1 VKASYRGAPALTT
14 TPSVAEYVE
23 RGVDSG
29 KLQLAPLPALAYK
42 ILEITGSEDADPN
55 HLAEL
60 IQNEPAVAASV
71 LRIANSASFAG
82 MPALTRIDSAIA
94 RLGLDQV
101 GLVATAAI
109 HKGRFDHK
117 SPERAQ
123 ILQTLWTHAIT
134 VALGARRLAVSI
146 ALDANE
152 AFLAGLLHSVG
163 RLLVLQGVDAF
174 ERTYKVGS
182 SRDAVIELMEV
193 LHCRLG
199 HRVLS
204 SWRMSPAVCDVA
216 LRHHDTA
223 RTTDTLLAAVQIA
236 DQVAN
241 KMGASLRPNPML
253 DVTQH
258 DAVEVLRLDELELA
272 QIMVDIED
280 ELVRIRGLF

>member
-1 VKASYRGAPALTT
+1 MKASYRGASSIAA
-14 TPSVAEYVE
+14 PSVAEYVE
-23 RGVDSG
+23 KGVEAG
-29 KLQLAPLPALAYK
+29 KLQLAPLPALAYR
-42 ILEITGSEDADPN
+42 ILEITGSEDADAN
-55 HLAEL
+55 RLADL

-82 MPALTRIDSAIA
+82 MPPLARIDSAIA

-123 ILQTLWTHAIT
+123 LLQTLWTHAIT
-134 VALGARRLAVSI
+134 VALGARRLAI
-146 ALDANE
+146 AAALDAHE
-152 AFLAGLLHSVG
+152 AFLAGLLHDVG

-174 ERTYKVGS
+174 ERSYKVGT
-182 SRDAVIELMEV
+182 SRDAMIELMEV
-193 LHCRLG
+193 LHARIG
-199 HRVLS
+199 HRVLTG
-204 SWRMSPAVCDVA
+204 WRMPPAVCDVA
-216 LRHHDTA
+216 LRHHEAA
-223 RTTDTLLAAVQIA
+223 RPADLLLAAVQIA
-236 DQVAN
+236 DQVAH
-241 KMGASLRPNPML
+241 KMGASLRPNPAL